1 MITWI
6 SWEKHRRTKELC
18 AFLGIENTVFASNH
32 SRLLRHPAAIINTV
46 GYLLKHRPKT
56 LIVQCPSIFL
66 GLLAC
71 LLKPILGYKLIVD
84 AHSDALTPDKKVL
97 QQSFFLYR
105 FIHRTADVVVVTNEE
120 NTKVVRKSGGR
131 AIVVPDRLFD
141 PPMLTSKKLAGKH
154 TLAFV
159 CSFDVDE
166 PYQEVFEAFRSFPD
180 TTLYVTG
187 RAPQVVLETYKT
199 QSNLIFTGYTP
210 LNDYLTLLRSVD
222 GILALTTR
230 ENTTLCAAN
239 EAVSFTQPLIL
250 SNTTF
255 LRSYFSKGSV
265 YTANTAQGIRTA
277 YQTFLLEHD
286 RLKAE
291 MVAFKPQLSHAWEE
305 KGEVFKAVVYDS
317 ASELRK
323 AEPVIH

>member
-18 AFLGIENTVFASNH
+18 DYLGIENKVFASSR
-32 SRLLRHPAAIINTV
+32 SRLLRHPAAVFNTV
-46 GYLLKHRPKT
+46 RYLFQQCPKT

-71 LLKPILGYKLIVD
+71 LLKPILRYRLIVD
-84 AHSDALTPDKKVL
+84 AHSDALTPDKKLL
-97 QQSFFLYR
+97 QQFFFLYR

-120 NTKVVRKSGGR
+120 NITIVKESGGR
-131 AIVVPDRLFD
+131 AVVVPDRLFD
-141 PPMLTSKKLAGKH
+141 PPVLTRRRLEGKH

-166 PYQEVFEAFRSFPD
+166 PYKEVFEAFCSFPE

-187 RAPQVVLETYKT
+187 RTPEHVLEAYKH
-199 QSNLIFTGYTP
+199 QKNIIFTGYTP
-210 LNDYLTLLRSVD
+210 LNDYLTLLQSVD

-250 SNTTF
+250 SDTKF

-265 YTANTAQGIRTA
+265 YTANTAEGIRAA
-277 YQTFLLEHD
+277 YQTFLNDQE
-286 RLKAE
+286 RLKTE
-291 MVAFKPQLSHAWEE
+291 MIAFKPQLSRAWEE
-305 KGEVFKAVVYDS
+305 KGETFKTVVYGS
-317 ASELRK
+317 KSELK
-323 AEPVIH
+323 KVAPAAN